1 VTATADVAA
10 GAQTI
15 TLTGA
20 IIGAP
25 TPVGCN
31 GVWVST
37 TTDLRSTT
45 IVAPPA
51 LGGVVSNVGSTIAA
65 AERFPL
71 LTGKSVTVT
80 FTTQSLLLSGQFV
93 TITLPA
99 GYISGTILSTGV
111 NFGAA
116 AATSGTA
123 PQYIVTATADVAAGA
138 QTITLTGATIGAPVA
153 GSATGVQVSSSTDRV
168 NNGASL
174 ALGGTVTGVS
184 MTVLS
189 ADRIVNVANRKIVVA
204 FTTTTIIPN
213 GGFITITLPPSFQTA
228 VTPGTTASSG
238 LAASQSRADNSI
250 VLTATADITA
260 GSKIV
265 TICGVTLG
273 LTATDRPFGVSV
285 TTSRDYTTTCSATG
299 IVGMAMGTISAVS
312 MTIPFA
318 SRVVSTATAATITFT
333 TSRSIPSPLCNAVNT
348 FIIAVPAGFF
358 ASGTAVAAGLT
369 GYTITSQNLVT
380 GTFTL
385 TGSTA
390 LNAGIV
396 SVTISGLTLR
406 STATEGS
413 DTGVTITAPL
423 HNVMTGTSGP
433 ISGYQVT
440 SVAVSGTCQTS
451 SICRTVT
458 IGIIAAGA
466 ATTIQPGGTLVISG
480 LPFTGTPDAMSFG
493 SGSGSTLVTSSAISS
508 NSITLTVNSGGAAW
522 ALGATATI
530 TLTGITLSAS
540 GGPWTV
546 SVGNSQP
553 MWSQTYV
560 STSTGTTTT
569 TSLTLARAV
578 PSTQN
583 TQATI
588 AFSTTNGIADGDT
601 IRVNYPVGFFID
613 APRDFTCLAPLG
625 TSRYLLGATGLGPC
639 SSLTIT
645 GGSVVDGFLQVTYAG
660 PGTAAGPQVMVLTGV
675 TLSTTERATSNTLSV
690 VVSSSSCSA
699 GPVNTGSISNSNP
712 GGPTAPSSSGMSW
725 VPSVLA
731 AFTCA
736 LVFML

>member
-1 VTATADVAA
+1 
-10 GAQTI
+10 
-15 TLTGA
+15 
-20 IIGAP
+20 
-25 TPVGCN
+25 
-31 GVWVST
+31 
-37 TTDLRSTT
+37 
-45 IVAPPA
+45 
-51 LGGVVSNVGSTIAA
+51 
-65 AERFPL
+65 
-71 LTGKSVTVT
+71 
-80 FTTQSLLLSGQFV
+80 
-93 TITLPA
+93 LPA
-99 GYISGTILSTGV
+99 NYISGTILSTGV
-111 NFGAA
+111 GFGTA

-123 PQYIVTATADVAAGA
+123 PQYIVTATADVNAGA
-138 QTITLTGATIGAPVA
+138 QTITLTGATIGGPVA
-153 GSATGVQVSSSTDRV
+153 GSATGVRVSSSTDRE

-184 MTVLS
+184 MTVLP
-189 ADRIVNVANRKIVVA
+189 ADRIVNVANRRIVVA
-204 FTTTTIIPN
+204 FTTTTNIPN

-228 VTPGTTASSG
+228 VTSGTTASSG
-238 LAASQSRADNSI
+238 LAASQARAGDSI
-250 VLTATADITA
+250 VLTATDVITA
-260 GSKIV
+260 GPKIV

-273 LTATDRPFGVSV
+273 LTAADMPFGVSV
-285 TTSRDYTTTCSATG
+285 TTNRDYTTTCSATG
-299 IVGMAMGTISAVS
+299 IVGMAKGTISAVS

-318 SRVVSTATAATITFT
+318 NRVVSTATAATITFT
-333 TSRSIPSPLCNAVNT
+333 TSRDIPSPLCNAVNT

-380 GTFTL
+380 GIFTL
-385 TGSTA
+385 TGSTS

-406 STATEGS
+406 STATVGS

-423 HNVMTGTSGP
+423 HDDASGTSGP

-458 IGIIAAGA
+458 IGINAAGA

-493 SGSGSTLVTSSAISS
+493 SGSTLVTSSAISG
-508 NSITLTVNSGGAAW
+508 NSITLTVASGGAAW
-522 ALGATATI
+522 ALGETATI

-560 STSTGTTTT
+560 PTSTGTTTT

-613 APRDFTCLAPLG
+613 APRDFSCLAPRG
-625 TSRYLLGATGLGPC
+625 TFRYSFGATGLGPC
-639 SSLTIT
+639 SRLSQRIP
-645 GGSVVDGFLQVTYAG
+645 GSSVVNGFLELIYNG
-660 PGTAAGPQVMVLTGV
+660 PGTAAGPQFIVLTGV
-675 TLSTTERATSNTLSV
+675 TLSTTERATSNTFSV

-736 LVFML
+736 FVLML